1 MWVSGWALFL
11 HAPSDLGYEDDGYDL
26 PELLTNWHRIA
37 VDQTRAWDQTDNRG
51 QHRLFLD
58 AAAGVREATAEK
70 RETLPERIE
79 AMLEILDSGP
89 DEQWV
94 IWCHL
99 NREQDEVERV
109 LKAQG
114 VSFSSIYGA
123 WTSKRLRNACTS
135 GSARKPAS

>member
-1 MWVSGWALFL
+1 MGQRLGAVPALALATWATTQT
-11 HAPSDLGYEDDGYDL
+11 ATNCPSCS
-26 PELLTNWHRIA
+26 TNWHRIA
-37 VDQTRAWDQTDNRG
+37 VDQTRAWDQTENRG

-94 IWCHL
+94 IWCDL
-99 NREQDEVERV
+99 NREQDEIER
-109 LKAQG
+109 
-114 VSFSSIYGA
+114 
-123 WTSKRLRNACTS
+123 C
-135 GSARKPAS
+135 